1 MPMSVCALL
10 LGLLALGMVV
20 ISYINDNKKK
30 KLALAAKPA
39 DNRIYKVFKMEI
51 DGNHY
56 YVVKYYYLHKYPSYK
71 ATWVLYGNFSDYKT
85 MTRTQAIELCDR
97 LNDSHLEDLHK
108 SKMTK
113 LMRKDDGTIIH

>member
-10 LGLLALGMVV
+10 LGLLALGMIV
-20 ISYINDNKKK
+20 ISYIHDNKQK
-30 KLALAAKPA
+30 KLAIAAKPV
-39 DNRIYKVFKMEI
+39 DNRIYKVFRMEI

-56 YVVKYYYLHKYPSYK
+56 YVVKYYYLQTYPSYK
-71 ATWVLYGNFSDYKT
+71 AKWVLYGNFNDYKT
-85 MTRTQAIELCDR
+85 MTRTQTIEMCDR
-97 LNDSHLEDLHK
+97 LNDIHLEDLHK